1 MKIILSFLAAAG
13 SIATITTA
21 GVEPA
26 AAQWGSYGLD
36 RQQIQYQRSNGWSS
50 GDYFGLRSSVM
61 NHTHL
66 ASIEDWQL
74 EAG

>member
-1 MKIILSFLAAAG
+1 MKTILSFLAAAG

-21 GVEPA
+21 AVEPA
-26 AAQWGSYGLD
+26 AAQWGTYGLD

-66 ASIEDWQL
+66 ASIQSGHL
-74 EAG
+74 EAA

>member
-1 MKIILSFLAAAG
+1 MKTLLSFLAAAG

-21 GVEPA
+21 AVEPA
-26 AAQWGSYGLD
+26 AAQWGTYGLD
-36 RQQIQYQRSNGWSS
+36 RQQIQYQRSNDWSS

-66 ASIEDWQL
+66 ASIQGGHL
-74 EAG
+74 EAA